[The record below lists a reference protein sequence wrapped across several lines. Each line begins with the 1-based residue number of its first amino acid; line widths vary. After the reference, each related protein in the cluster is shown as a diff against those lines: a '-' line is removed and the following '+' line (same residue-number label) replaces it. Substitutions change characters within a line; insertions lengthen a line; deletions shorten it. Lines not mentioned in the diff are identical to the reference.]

1 MAKMKLADQ
10 VALVERFL
18 NENFAFR
25 YNEVRDTFEFKV
37 LNPDMGGSLT
47 NTDYVPLQD
56 EALNSI
62 ILEAMKA
69 GIEGKVTDLVKR
81 IIYSEATESFYPLL
95 SYLKGLP
102 KWDGYFSPSGGAEPM
117 GVVWTECRKPVY
129 N

>member
-18 NENFAFR
+18 NENFALR

-37 LNPDMGGSLT
+37 LNPEMGGSLT
-47 NTDYVPLQD
+47 NTDFVSLQD

-69 GIEGKVTDLVKR
+69 GIEGKLCK
-81 IIYSEATESFYPLL
+81 I
-95 SYLKGLP
+95 
-102 KWDGYFSPSGGAEPM
+102 
-117 GVVWTECRKPVY
+117 
-129 N
+129 